1 MCGGEDQA
9 GSPISPVPCCGG
21 PHAGSEY
28 RQAFRQPPPKSSRG
42 PQTSRTREAWKQC
55 LLISLLLSSAHQP
68 FQPASFFHSFYPES
82 IPHPRPAFFDLTP
95 GALWM
100 CPPHSDARLSPS
112 KRLPPWSQELP
123 EKESNP
129 GKLCLVRFSPTDQG
143 PSFPPLPP
151 LSPPSPNIHR
161 EFIL

>member
-1 MCGGEDQA
+1 MKT
-9 GSPISPVPCCGG
+9 
-21 PHAGSEY
+21 
-28 RQAFRQPPPKSSRG
+28 RQAAPSAQCPAVGDLTRGVSIGELSGSLPPKSSHG